1 MEAAYSPTQ
10 EKPSLKIAR
19 EDARIK
25 QWLDNL
31 GYQQRD
37 IALVA
42 EDMDTL
48 PVGAIWC
55 RIFQADQIVGEV
67 GYVSN
72 AIPAI
77 AIGVEPDKRDQ
88 GVGSL
93 LLNKLTSIAYDYGY
107 EGLSLCVGET
117 NPALRLY
124 LRNGFEITRQEGSTL
139 IMVKNLLN
147 PGC

>member
-10 EKPSLKIAR
+10 EKPSLEIAR
-19 EDARIK
+19 GDARIK

-31 GYQQRD
+31 GDRGGD

-42 EDMDTL
+42 ENMDTL
-48 PVGAIWC
+48 SVGAIWC
-55 RIFQADQIVGEV
+55 RTFQADQIAGEV
-67 GYVSN
+67 GYVSG
-72 AIPAI
+72 AIPTI
-77 AIGVEPDKRDQ
+77 AIGVEPDKRDH

-93 LLNKLTSIAYDYGY
+93 LLKKLSSIAHDNGY

-124 LRNGFEITRQEGSTL
+124 LRNGFEIIKQEGNTL
-139 IMVKNLLN
+139 IMLKNLLN
-147 PGC
+147 R